1 MGFFDVFKN
10 LFKEKEIII
19 PPADEEKVN
28 WFFSED
34 AKDMFKRT
42 LRYAKEMYEIG
53 TQEGGMSDLIFYTG
67 EGSARREELPCTFF
81 ADYLR
86 ALNTIAVPR
95 LTFMAADLAIDGE
108 AAPAIPYPNCL
119 KAEYNP
125 LINFAIKIKPLFY
138 SKNGKDIQF
147 DPSMNVLIIYLH
159 NLYAN
164 GLEDESNEAWIYERS
179 LWFNE
184 KGIVREW
191 REILEDIKSNVK
203 NKQLLKEV
211 LA

>member
-1 MGFFDVFKN
+1 MGFFDFFKN

-19 PPADEEKVN
+19 PPVDEEKVN

-34 AKDMFKRT
+34 AKDTFKRT
-42 LRYAKEMYEIG
+42 LRYAKEMYEIWAE
-53 TQEGGMSDLIFYTG
+53 EGGPSDLIFYTG
-67 EGSARREELPCTFF
+67 EGNARREELPCTFF

-86 ALNTIAVPR
+86 ALNTIDVPT
-95 LTFMAADLAIDGE
+95 LSFMAADLAIDGE
-108 AAPAIPYPNCL
+108 AAPAISYPNCL

-138 SKNGKDIQF
+138 SKNGKDIRF
-147 DPSMNVLIIYLH
+147 DTSMKVLIIYLH

-164 GLEDESNEAWIYERS
+164 GLEDESNEAWIYEKS

-191 REILEDIKSNVK
+191 REIVADIKSNVK
-203 NKQLLKEV
+203 HKELFEAV
-211 LA
+211 LT